1 MSFIMEVLTTK
12 SDNQI
17 LRNVF
22 EKQRIQSLKWRS
34 EPISERKKRLKKLES
49 WLLAHQKELQI
60 AVNKDFQ
67 KPPLE
72 VSSTELFPVLNE
84 IKHTLAN
91 LDSWAAPK
99 KIDAPLTYIGT
110 RSEIRF
116 EPKGSCLIIAPW
128 NYPFNLCIGPLVSCL
143 AAGNTAII
151 KPSEMTPSTSK
162 FIKEMIAELFS
173 ENEVAVMEGG
183 AEVSSTLLSFP
194 FDHIFFTGSTAV
206 GKVVMKAAAEN
217 LTSVTLEL
225 GGKSPTIIDETADI
239 EDAAKRIAFGKFFNN
254 GQTCIAPDYILIHAS
269 KKEKFFS
276 LLKENIQSQF
286 GLGKEVNETSA
297 DYARIVNQKHFQRL
311 DELIQDALQSG
322 AKLELSGVGNAQ
334 TRFLAPTILS
344 DVSLHSK
351 IMEEEIFGPIL
362 PIITYSS
369 IDNAI
374 DIINN
379 KPKPLGMYIFSRHG
393 KTREKIIA
401 ETSAGAICINDC
413 VIQFTHPDL
422 PFGGVNGSGI
432 GKAHGYY
439 GFLAFSNEKPVI
451 RQKRGFS
458 NAYFFY
464 PPYTPLK
471 QKLVNFL
478 LNWII

>member
-1 MSFIMEVLTTK
+1 METLSAT
-12 SDNQI
+12 SDIRILQNLFQKQQI
-17 LRNVF
+17 RSR
-22 EKQRIQSLKWRS
+22 KLKT
-34 EPISERKKRLKKLES
+34 EPLGERKNRLKKLEK
-49 WLLAHQKELQI
+49 WLLANQTGLQA
-60 AVNKDFQ
+60 AVHKDFQ

-72 VSSTELFPVLNE
+72 VSSSELFPVLNE

-91 LDSWAAPK
+91 LDSWTAPK

-110 RSEIRF
+110 RSEVRL
-116 EPKGSCLIIAPW
+116 EPKGTCLIIAPW
-128 NYPFNLCIGPLVSCL
+128 NYPFNLCIGPLVSSL
-143 AAGNTAII
+143 AAGNTAVL
-151 KPSEMTPSTSK
+151 KPSEMTPNTSR
-162 FIKEMIAELFS
+162 FIKEMVTELFP
-173 ENEVAVMEGG
+173 EDEVAVIEGG
-183 AEVSSTLLSFP
+183 VDVSSALLSLP
-194 FDHIFFTGSTAV
+194 FDHIFFTGSPAV
-206 GKVVMKAAAEN
+206 GKVVMKAAAEH
-217 LTSVTLEL
+217 LSSVTLEL
-225 GGKSPTIIDETADI
+225 GGKSPTIIDETADL

-254 GQTCIAPDYILIHAS
+254 GQTCIAPDYILIHPT
-269 KKEKFFS
+269 KKEKFIS
-276 LLKENIQSQF
+276 LLKQNIQAQF

-297 DYARIVNQKHFQRL
+297 DYARIVNQKHFHRL

-334 TRFLAPTILS
+334 TRFLAPTVLS
-344 DVSLHSK
+344 DVSLNSR

-362 PIITYSS
+362 PIVSYTS
-369 IDNAI
+369 IENAI
-374 DIINN
+374 EIINN
-379 KPKPLGMYIFSRHG
+379 KPKPLGMYIFSRNA
-393 KTREKIIA
+393 KAREKIIS

-422 PFGGVNGSGI
+422 PFGGVNNSGI

-451 RQKRGFS
+451 RQKSGFS

-471 QKLVNFL
+471 QKLINFL